1 MEVNIQSVVLF
12 SYLAHLLGQHQYPA
26 SQRFNG
32 FVLLSN
38 AKFLQIQLNGTKE
51 RMHIDLPQ
59 GPLMSLLSEQ
69 DTQIEAGLTLL
80 LEGLITDHQVFRSF
94 GYENLF
100 EQGYLSYDLWKAF
113 QSTNTSLIIDHHE
126 NAFHAMSGDED
137 VVHLDQRAR
146 DGFQNDVLDP
156 HTLSMQSPLN
166 LSQAAR
172 SGDVA
177 RIKDL
182 LTDGCDPNALVPDA
196 LNPLWRGRETL
207 PLVVAIKHYHQEIID
222 LLISHGAKVDGPSHD
237 TFLSPL
243 IAALKGENTYAIS
256 KLLSHTA
263 DLKILGQV
271 QDEDCW
277 RIATRLIMNHDIS
290 TESFLRVLPRS
301 EAMEKRLCCA
311 LFDAGADTKLSSK
324 NHCPSQDS
332 TDLLGL
338 AHNVGEGRKTGPN
351 GYKIEALQSVDI
363 ERGMVRAIQRKD
375 MELLICI
382 SSSGQIQVSDL
393 LLHCEFMIRGYSNY
407 YSREG
412 RILTVSPAQQQ

>member
-1 MEVNIQSVVLF
+1 
-12 SYLAHLLGQHQYPA
+12 
-26 SQRFNG
+26 
-32 FVLLSN
+32 
-38 AKFLQIQLNGTKE
+38 
-51 RMHIDLPQ
+51 MHIDLPQ

-324 NHCPSQDS
+324 NHCPSHEARSVKRPAVSGGHLDKDTGLVTGNHPMSDTATEVSQDS

-412 RILTVSPAQQQ
+412 RILTVSSAQQQ

>member
-1 MEVNIQSVVLF
+1 MDVNIKSVVLY
-12 SYLAHLLGQHQYPA
+12 SYLAHLLGQHQDSA

-38 AKFLQIQLNGTKE
+38 AKFLQIQLNDLKE

-69 DTQIEAGLTLL
+69 DTQIEAELTLL
-80 LEGLITDHQVFRSF
+80 LEGLITDHEVFWSF

-100 EQGYLSYDLWKAF
+100 EQGYRSYDIWKAF
-113 QSTNTSLIIDHHE
+113 QSANASLIIDHLD

-137 VVHLDQRAR
+137 DVQLDQRAR
-146 DGFQNDVLDP
+146 DGFQKDVLDP

-182 LTDGCDPNALVPDA
+182 LANGCDPNALVPDA
-196 LNPLWRGRETL
+196 VNPLWRGCETL
-207 PLVVAIKHYHQEIID
+207 PLVEAIKHYHQEIID

-237 TFLSPL
+237 TSLSPL
-243 IAALKGENTYAIS
+243 IAALKGETTYAIS

-271 QDEDCW
+271 QDEHCW
-277 RIATRLIMNHDIS
+277 RFATRLIMNHDIS

-311 LFDAGADTKLSSK
+311 FLMQEPT
-324 NHCPSQDS
+324 PSFHQKIIV
-332 TDLLGL
+332 L
-338 AHNVGEGRKTGPN
+338 AMRL
-351 GYKIEALQSVDI
+351 AL
-363 ERGMVRAIQRKD
+363 
-375 MELLICI
+375 
-382 SSSGQIQVSDL
+382 
-393 LLHCEFMIRGYSNY
+393 
-407 YSREG
+407 
-412 RILTVSPAQQQ
+412 